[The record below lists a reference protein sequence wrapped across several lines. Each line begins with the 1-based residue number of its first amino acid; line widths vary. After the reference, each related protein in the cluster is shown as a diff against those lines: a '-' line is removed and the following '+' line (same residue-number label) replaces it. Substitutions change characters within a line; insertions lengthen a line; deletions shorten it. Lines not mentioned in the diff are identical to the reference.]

1 MQRVNTV
8 LHGESLTDASATK
21 FCNSTQMFCLQFQ
34 KRNVGFW
41 KCVVREFQV
50 SYTLLLPHF
59 DLFSRI
65 SGFLGKRPHFIES
78 PFYREKLASEKVLR
92 SPFYRIPI
100 LSRTYCS
107 FVTLTIKGL
116 IPEIESDMIE
126 RDHLSASV

>member
-100 LSRTYCS
+100 LSRTYCRP
-107 FVTLTIKGL
+107 LKL
-116 IPEIESDMIE
+116 IFFARAFGVIWTETVLRRR
-126 RDHLSASV
+126 RDFF